1 MLQRLVGV
9 ERAYRLFI
17 SDYLVPKEG
26 DRILDVGCGPANILT
41 HLPYGVVYTGLD
53 TNEDYILAARARFG
67 VRGTFVHGEARAMVD
82 QVEGP
87 FDVVMAFGLLH
98 HLEDPDVEDLLT
110 LTREF
115 LGKGGRAIF
124 IEPCHTPN
132 QSSAAR
138 WFIARDRGTRVRR
151 PEAYAALA
159 KIAFSDLETE
169 VRTDLVYIPWTH
181 CILTCKI

>member
-1 MLQRLVGV
+1 M
-9 ERAYRLFI
+9 
-17 SDYLVPKEG
+17 
-26 DRILDVGCGPANILT
+26 PA
-41 HLPYGVVYTGLD
+41 
-53 TNEDYILAARARFG
+53 
-67 VRGTFVHGEARAMVD
+67 
-82 QVEGP
+82 
-87 FDVVMAFGLLH
+87 LLRR
-98 HLEDPDVEDLLT
+98 DPDVEDLLT

-124 IEPCHTPN
+124 IAPCHTPN